1 MGWGGGK
8 GGGTEVMN
16 VPCERWGQSKL
27 SSFHA
32 IVCPAEGTGPPHP
45 QTKDWFLWLREE
57 RSLPLVSG
65 PSAVLCLVCN
75 CSLCLG
81 FLEISVGR

>member
-1 MGWGGGK
+1 MTIIAHSSQGGLDLPAADGCYSFSA
-8 GGGTEVMN
+8 GGRG
-16 VPCERWGQSKL
+16 
-27 SSFHA
+27 A
-32 IVCPAEGTGPPHP
+32 VCPAEGTGPPHP